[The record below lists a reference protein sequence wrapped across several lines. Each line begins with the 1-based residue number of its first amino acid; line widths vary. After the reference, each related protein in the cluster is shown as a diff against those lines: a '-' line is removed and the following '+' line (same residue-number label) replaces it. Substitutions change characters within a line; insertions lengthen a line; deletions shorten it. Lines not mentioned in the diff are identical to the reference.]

1 MESLTKME
9 TWRDSIL
16 NQFIPN
22 VSRLS
27 LVSDPNNLLTEE
39 KMSMELRKKGFDIL
53 EFNNA
58 VDFRYSYESQYRSI
72 WDKGAK
78 TELVVILHSQ
88 RPDLNDLPYD
98 LFAAGRK
105 FYFSITDIF
114 PNFSPPI
121 LDILDKNELDTLY
134 SHKESFPKERIGDLR
149 TMDFI
154 FEYVYKINFDIIN
167 TEIDLMKLLIHV
179 HFGNFNVSGIFLD
192 RLIFKL
198 NEKNIVSKELLE
210 KLIYKK
216 QSFIDFIKEAHGS
229 IIENSPEI
237 ILSKIIKNN
246 RPIIEK
252 LFVQF
257 ENEIPSPASGHRQW
271 LAFMLKYAC
280 LSSYVYR
287 ENNNSNIQRLSEL
300 FEKCNSIYAEWI
312 NNNFPGLITIPSVT
326 PAMVHHLPH
335 YMSYSYFKT
344 KRPQALVIIDGLSLD
359 QWVTL
364 KEAMP
369 EQKYA
374 YTENAL
380 FAWVPTLTS
389 VSRQALVSGKK
400 PMEFAK
406 HIYSTSKEE
415 NYWTLF
421 WQNAGLQK
429 DHILYKKAID
439 DFDII
444 ENIEKYIDPSE
455 IKAVCLVINK
465 VDDII
470 HGMELG
476 NAGLHNQIE
485 LYGKSGFLES
495 LIGSLLQ
502 YNFEITITSDHG
514 NIESI
519 GIGNPKEGSIA
530 EIKGE
535 RVRVYHNQILLDSVQ
550 KEFPDSFVWKPVSL
564 PQNYYPLLSRGNAS
578 FASKGKNSICHGSI
592 SVRETIVPFIKV
604 EGK

>member
-1 MESLTKME
+1 MESLTKVE

-16 NQFIPN
+16 NQFVPN

-27 LVSDPNNLLTEE
+27 LVSDPGNLLTEE

-53 EFNNA
+53 EFDNA
-58 VDFRYSYESQYRSI
+58 IDFRFSYESQYRSI

-78 TELVVILHSQ
+78 TELVVILHSKK
-88 RPDLNDLPYD
+88 PDLDDLPYD
-98 LFAAGRK
+98 LFEVGKK
-105 FYFSITDIF
+105 FCFSITDIF

-121 LDILDKNELDTLY
+121 LDILDRNELDTLY
-134 SHKESFPKERIGDLR
+134 SYKNLFPKERMGDLR

-154 FEYVYKINFDIIN
+154 FEYVYKINFDTIN
-167 TEIDLMKLLIHV
+167 TEIDLMRLLLHI
-179 HFGNFNVSGIFLD
+179 HFGNFNISRLFLD

-198 NEKNIVSKELLE
+198 NEKNIIPKELLE

-216 QSFIDFIKEAHGS
+216 HSFIDYIKETHKS

-237 ILSKIIKNN
+237 ILSKLIAGNQQK
-246 RPIIEK
+246 IEN
-252 LFVQF
+252 LFFQF
-257 ENEIPSPASGHRQW
+257 ENEIPSPTSGHKKW
-271 LAFMLKYAC
+271 FAFMLKYAY
-280 LSSYVYR
+280 LLSYVYR
-287 ENNNSNIQRLSEL
+287 ENNNSNITRLSDL
-300 FEKCNSIYAEWI
+300 FERCNLTYTEWI
-312 NNNFPGLITIPSVT
+312 KNNFPGLITIPSVT

-335 YMSYSYFKT
+335 YMSYLYSIT
-344 KRPQALVIIDGLSLD
+344 KKPQALIIIDGLSLD

-380 FAWVPTLTS
+380 FAWIPTLTS

-400 PMEFAK
+400 PLEFAEY
-406 HIYSTSKEE
+406 IYSTSREE

-421 WQNAGLQK
+421 WENTGLQK
-429 DHILYKKAID
+429 DTIVYKKAID
-439 DFDII
+439 DLDIVK
-444 ENIEKYIDPSE
+444 NIEEYIDPS
-455 IKAVCLVINK
+455 KTRAVCLIINK
-465 VDDII
+465 VDDIM

-476 NAGLHNQIE
+476 NTGLHNQIE

-495 LIGSLLQ
+495 LLDSLLQ

-514 NIESI
+514 NIDCI
-519 GIGNPKEGSIA
+519 GIGNPKEASIA

-535 RVRVYHNQILLDSVQ
+535 RVRVYQNQILLDSVL
-550 KEFPDSFVWKPVSL
+550 KDFPDSLAWKPVSL
-564 PQNYYPLLSRGNAS
+564 PQNYYPLLSKGNTS
-578 FASKGKNSICHGSI
+578 FTTKGRKSVSHGSI
-592 SVRETIVPFIKV
+592 SVQETIVPFIKI

>member
-1 MESLTKME
+1 ME
-9 TWRDSIL
+9 TWRDAIL
-16 NQFIPN
+16 NQFVPN

-27 LVSDPNNLLTEE
+27 LVSDPGGLLTEE
-39 KMSMELRKKGFDIL
+39 KMSMELKKKGFDIL

-88 RPDLNDLPYD
+88 KPDLNDLPYD

-105 FYFSITDIF
+105 FYFNITDIF
-114 PNFSPPI
+114 PNFSPPV
-121 LDILDKNELDTLY
+121 LDMLDKSDLDALY
-134 SHKESFPKERIGDLR
+134 AYKNSFPKERISDFH

-154 FEYVYKINFDIIN
+154 FEYVYKIKFDHIN
-167 TEIDLMKLLIHV
+167 TEIDLMKLLLHI
-179 HFGNFNVSGIFLD
+179 HFGNFNISEVFIN
-192 RLIFKL
+192 RLAFKL
-198 NEKNIVSKELLE
+198 NERTIVPKELLE
-210 KLIYKK
+210 KLLYKK
-216 QSFIDFIKEAHGS
+216 QSFVDFIKEAHGS

-237 ILSKIIKNN
+237 ILSKIITGS
-246 RPIIEK
+246 RPKIEK
-252 LFVQF
+252 LFFQF
-257 ENEIPSPASGHRQW
+257 EAEIPGSSSGHRQW

-359 QWVTL
+359 QWITL

-369 EQKYA
+369 ARKYT

-400 PMEFAK
+400 PHEFAK
-406 HIYSTSKEE
+406 HIHSTSKEE
-415 NYWTLF
+415 NHWTLF

-429 DHILYKKAID
+429 DNILYKKAID
-439 DFDII
+439 DFDLIK
-444 ENIEKYIDPSE
+444 NIEKYINPSRTR
-455 IKAVCLVINK
+455 AVCLIINK
-465 VDDII
+465 VDDIM

-476 NAGLHNQIE
+476 NTGMHNQIE

-495 LIGSLLQ
+495 LIESLLQ

-514 NIESI
+514 NIECI

-535 RVRVYHNQILLDSVQ
+535 RARIYQNKLLLDSVL
-550 KEFPDSFVWKPVSL
+550 KDFPGSFAWKPVSL
-564 PQNYYPLLSRGNAS
+564 PQNYYPLLSKSNAS
-578 FASKGKNSICHGSI
+578 FAIKGKKSVSHGGI
-592 SVRETIVPFIKV
+592 SLQETIVPFIKV
-604 EGK
+604 DKEMNSEF

>member
-1 MESLTKME
+1 ME

-27 LVSDPNNLLTEE
+27 LVSDPSNLLTEE
-39 KMSMELRKKGFDIL
+39 KMSMELRKKGFEIL

-58 VDFRYSYESQYRSI
+58 IDFRYSYESQYRSI

-98 LFAAGRK
+98 LFKSGRK
-105 FYFSITDIF
+105 FYFNITDIF

-134 SHKESFPKERIGDLR
+134 SYKSSFPKERISDLR
-149 TMDFI
+149 TIDFI
-154 FEYVYKINFDIIN
+154 FEYVFKINFDTIN
-167 TEIDLMKLLIHV
+167 TEIDLMRLLLYI
-179 HFGNFNVSGIFLD
+179 HFGNFNLAGIFLN
-192 RLIFKL
+192 RLVFKL
-198 NEKNIVSKELLE
+198 NEKNIVSKELLD

-216 QSFIDFIKEAHGS
+216 HSFIDFMKETHKS
-229 IIENSPEI
+229 IIKDSPEI
-237 ILSKIIKNN
+237 IFSKLITGNHLK
-246 RPIIEK
+246 IEK
-252 LFVQF
+252 LFIQF
-257 ENEIPSPASGHRQW
+257 KNEIPSVASGYKKW
-271 LAFMLKYAC
+271 LAFMLKYAY

-287 ENNNSNIQRLSEL
+287 ENNNNNIQRLSEL
-300 FEKCNSIYAEWI
+300 FERCNSTYAKWI

-335 YMSYSYFKT
+335 YMSYSYSGTQK
-344 KRPQALVIIDGLSLD
+344 PQALIIIDGLSLD

-369 EQKYA
+369 EQKHTF
-374 YTENAL
+374 TENAL

-400 PMEFAK
+400 PLEFAEY
-406 HIYSTSKEE
+406 IYSTSKEE

-421 WQNAGLQK
+421 WENAGLQK
-429 DHILYKKAID
+429 DNIVYKKSID
-439 DFDII
+439 DLDII
-444 ENIEKYIDPSE
+444 RNFEEYIDPS
-455 IKAVCLVINK
+455 KTKTVCLIINK
-465 VDDII
+465 VDNII

-476 NAGLHNQIE
+476 NTGLHNQIE

-495 LIGSLLQ
+495 LIELLLQ
-502 YNFEITITSDHG
+502 YNFEITVTSDHG
-514 NIESI
+514 NIDCI
-519 GIGNPKEGSIA
+519 GIGNPKEASIA

-535 RVRVYHNQILLDSVQ
+535 RARIYQNQILRDSVQ
-550 KEFPDSFVWKPVSL
+550 RDFPDSLVWKPVSL
-564 PQNYYPLLSRGNAS
+564 PQNYYPLLSKGNTS
-578 FASKGKNSICHGSI
+578 FTLEGKKSVSHGSI
-592 SVRETIVPFIKV
+592 SVQETIVPFIKV